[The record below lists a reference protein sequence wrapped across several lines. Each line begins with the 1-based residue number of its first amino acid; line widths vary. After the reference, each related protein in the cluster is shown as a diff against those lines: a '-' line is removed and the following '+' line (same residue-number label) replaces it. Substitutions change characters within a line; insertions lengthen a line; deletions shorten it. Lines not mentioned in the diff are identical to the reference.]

1 MLSFILTSAYIYKIP
16 YTNNK
21 SMVYYYS
28 CIHARFVLT
37 NVLSYYTNVHY
48 LLYLQDITEKAMKK
62 EELRKKLPKSS
73 HAPQE
78 EESTHKKELEKA
90 YKRIGD
96 LETRVNDLTAQ
107 VTMVYYYHAPQLTTI
122 IL

>member
-1 MLSFILTSAYIYKIP
+1 M
-16 YTNNK
+16 
-21 SMVYYYS
+21 
-28 CIHARFVLT
+28 
-37 NVLSYYTNVHY
+37 NVHS
-48 LLYLQDITEKAMKK
+48 LLYLQDKTEKAIKK

-78 EESTHKKELEKA
+78 EESVHKKELEKA

-107 VTMVYYYHAPQLTTI
+107 VTMVCTHFNSCTY
-122 IL
+122 